1 MSLEMQSQNVAVN
14 GGSTTFT
21 FNDDIQQFLA
31 GIASFSL
38 SYGDDDHYVEQ
49 ISITLNAN
57 KPSSKIVTV
66 GANAILKDASGHSI
80 DLNNSYVTVSV
91 IAWTGSSQPA
101 VLLSSPYTVQN
112 GNQSG
117 NIPLPG
123 SSDTILQAV
132 LQGLYLNYS
141 ATDHEVSAV
150 SAAVGASQNQ
160 NQGFISASAFMFDAS
175 GNEAVNP
182 TATSALIATTL
193 PDPGFVVA
201 TFQGQSADAVSIPM
215 PAPITAAVS
224 FLTGFQ
230 AKYPSSDHYIQT
242 IGAGP
247 NVTNVSD
254 PNHARTSGVWAW
266 MNDINGH
273 SQDSNSS
280 FASIV
285 VVGLTA

>member
-21 FNDDIQQFLA
+21 FDDDIQQFLA

-38 SYGDDDHYVEQ
+38 TYGDDDHYVEQ

-57 KPSSKIVTV
+57 KPSSKILTV
-66 GANAILKDASGHSI
+66 GATAILKDASGHNI
-80 DLNNSYVTVSV
+80 DLSNSYVTVSI
-91 IAWTGSSQPA
+91 IAWTGA
-101 VLLSSPYTVQN
+101 NTTDVLLSPPYTIQN
-112 GNQSG
+112 GNQVG
-117 NIPLPG
+117 DIPLPG
-123 SSDTILQAV
+123 SSDPILQAV

-141 ATDHEVSAV
+141 ATDHEVSAI
-150 SAAVGASQNQ
+150 SASVGASQNQ
-160 NQGFISASAFMFDAS
+160 NQGVISASASMFDAS
-175 GNEAVNP
+175 GNEAVDP
-182 TATSALIATTL
+182 TATGALIATKN
-193 PDPGFVVA
+193 PNPGFIVA
-201 TFQGQSADAVSIPM
+201 TYQGQSGDAVSIPM
-215 PAPITAAVS
+215 SAPVVDAVS

-247 NVTNVSD
+247 NVTKADGTDQV
-254 PNHARTSGVWAW
+254 RTSGVWAW

-273 SQDSNSS
+273 SQGSDS